1 MIGRHEHQDASVCRA
16 CSLKGAIECF
26 TSPDAL
32 RATAS
37 EFAAKVAKVRRLA
50 RFEDR
55 PRLSDNQGYFQEHRS
70 VVGHSDSL
78 TDFRKRCGQVIL
90 QRSIFKLRDMK

>member
-1 MIGRHEHQDASVCRA
+1 MIGKHEHQDASMSRA

-37 EFAAKVAKVRRLA
+37 EFAAKVRRLA
-50 RFEDR
+50 RFEDG